1 MSRPKPSVPSSPR
14 LPLRAR
20 VVVLLSALLF
30 LSAAW
35 LSASGLID
43 CPHHDTSA
51 HTTHAADSAGHA
63 QDCAPLSGHD
73 ADHGTACT
81 CVGLCH
87 PTGQTPLPTVA
98 PALVAAAEVAVHA
111 PAPAAADA
119 VLPAPP
125 PYSFPYATAP
135 PPFAA

>member
-14 LPLRAR
+14 LPLGAR
-20 VVVLLSALLF
+20 VVVLLSALLL
-30 LSAAW
+30 LSAGW
-35 LSASGLID
+35 LSASGLIA
-43 CPHHDTSA
+43 CPHHETSA
-51 HTTHAADSAGHA
+51 HTAHGADSAGHA
-63 QDCAPLSGHD
+63 PDCAPSSSDG

-87 PTGQTPLPTVA
+87 PAGQTPLPTVA

-119 VLPAPP
+119 VLPATP

-135 PPFAA
+135 PSFAA